1 MGRMMRA
8 VYVMRVLERRGWVV
22 FPMRGALFLLLYVS
36 IQCYWIMQDP
46 LGLGVGLNRVLGAVF
61 AGCAVFCGGGLYWVC
76 LELGE
81 GARRLLGEYMKG
93 VEEEARRL
101 EAARVD
107 LLEMERLQG
116 GALTLAGDDNDND
129 KDEQTRRG
137 AKG

>member
-22 FPMRGALFLLLYVS
+22 FPMRGALFLMLYVS
-36 IQCYWIMQDP
+36 IQCYYIMQDP

-61 AGCAVFCGGGLYWVC
+61 AGSAVFCGAGLYWVC
-76 LELGE
+76 LELGK
-81 GARRLLGEYMKG
+81 GARLMLGEYMKG

-101 EAARVD
+101 EAGRAE

-116 GALTLAGDDNDND
+116 GALTLADNDD
-129 KDEQTRRG
+129 DDDEQTKRG
-137 AKG
+137 AKR